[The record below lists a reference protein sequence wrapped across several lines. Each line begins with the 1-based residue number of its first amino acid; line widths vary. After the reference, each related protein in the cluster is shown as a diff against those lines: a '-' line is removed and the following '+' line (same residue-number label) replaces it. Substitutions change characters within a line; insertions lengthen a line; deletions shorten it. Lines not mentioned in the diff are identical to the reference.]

1 MRNCNSVWLSARAGM
16 VEGHGPLYF
25 PDFTSCTAR
34 CINLR
39 TPSGFSD
46 QLSNSAGVVVKDLDD
61 GNSRSHAQ
69 NDGDDDADSDK

>member
-1 MRNCNSVWLSARAGM
+1 M